1 MFEIDYP
8 WNDTGIVGW
17 TQLKRWL
24 FLPDYENPAST
35 RQLMADFFQFLFA
48 CQQWRVFH
56 YESKD
61 KDRVYVENGGSN
73 REIIYDAD
81 VYKGNRTWDFVINKR
96 HWLDRIKYAV
106 FMYGA
111 WIVLSIV
118 YLAGIT
124 RISLL
129 GLGYIIACFYFF
141 WYGQDFLTKQ
151 VTVMLKLWGYL
162 IYYCFSV
169 IFVKACLQVNDRV

>member
-1 MFEIDYP
+1 MRSFGVD
-8 WNDTGIVGW
+8 
-17 TQLKRWL
+17 L
-24 FLPDYENPAST
+24 
-35 RQLMADFFQFLFA
+35 ADFFQFLFA
-48 CQQWRVFH
+48 CQQWRVFK
-56 YESKD
+56 YETKEKSRPFID
-61 KDRVYVENGGSN
+61 ASGSN
-73 REIIYDAD
+73 EEVQHDENSP
-81 VYKGNRTWDFVINKR
+81 KENPTWDFVINKR
-96 HWLDRIKYAV
+96 HWLDRLKYGI

-129 GLGYIIACFYFF
+129 GLGYLIACFYFF

-151 VTVMLKLWGYL
+151 VTIMLRLYDIFCFFFLQKYSLASRWSYL

-169 IFVKACLQVNDRV
+169 IFVKTCLQVERGS